1 MNVKKLIFV
10 TRWLL
15 VTILWVLM
23 SVNAMKDI
31 LWLMTSLPV

>member
-15 VTILWVLM
+15 VTILWDLM